1 MPHSESR
8 QGNSDPIKEREEERQ
23 VIARGRK
30 QREEGCGAKTE
41 IQEPNSQTIQIT
53 GHYNT
58 ECVRHAVVFTASL
71 PVDTCIGSK
80 TELSLYCSP
89 NNKRRELIDSDDG
102 LLLKEESAWEFMQP
116 NDKAYVFLSE
126 GVVRPVNLDNFSGF
140 FVR

>member
-1 MPHSESR
+1 V
-8 QGNSDPIKEREEERQ
+8 N
-23 VIARGRK
+23 RK
-30 QREEGCGAKTE
+30 EEGSGTKTE
-41 IQEPNSQTIQIT
+41 IQETDSQTIQIT

-102 LLLKEESAWEFMQP
+102 LLLKEESAWEVMQP
-116 NDKAYVFLSE
+116 EEKAYVFLSE
-126 GVVRPVNLDNFSGF
+126 GVVTPVKLDNFRGF